1 MNQVALTGRLT
12 KDIDLRYTKGGTAIA
27 NFTLAVD
34 RELSHEKRVEAEAKG
49 TPTTDFIRVRV
60 WGKAGE
66 SAANYLHKGDQ
77 CAVTG
82 RIETGQY
89 QDETGKTTYTTNVVA
104 FRVEYLQMKSKG
116 RDEEMEY
123 LSDTEMAEDEF
134 PF

>member
-1 MNQVALTGRLT
+1 MNQVALIGRLT
-12 KDIDLRYTKGGTAIA
+12 RDMELRYTPGGTAIA
-27 NFTLAVD
+27 TFTLAVD
-34 RELSHEKRVEAEAKG
+34 RELSKEKRVEAEAKG
-49 TPTTDFIRVRV
+49 QPTADFIRVKV

-89 QDETGKTTYTTNVVA
+89 QDNDGKTVYTTDVVA
-104 FRVEYLQMKSKG
+104 FRVEFLSTKSTGG
-116 RDEEMEY
+116 RQAPERELE
-123 LSDTEMAEDEF
+123 LSEADF

>member
-1 MNQVALTGRLT
+1 MNQVALIGRLT

-34 RELSHEKRVEAEAKG
+34 RELSHEKRVEAETKG
-49 TPTTDFIRVRV
+49 TPTADFIRVRV

-66 SAANYLHKGDQ
+66 SAANHLHKGDK
-77 CAVTG
+77 CGIAG

-89 QDETGKTTYTTNVVA
+89 KDETGKTVYTTDVVA
-104 FRVEYLQMKSKG
+104 FRVEYLQTKMKG